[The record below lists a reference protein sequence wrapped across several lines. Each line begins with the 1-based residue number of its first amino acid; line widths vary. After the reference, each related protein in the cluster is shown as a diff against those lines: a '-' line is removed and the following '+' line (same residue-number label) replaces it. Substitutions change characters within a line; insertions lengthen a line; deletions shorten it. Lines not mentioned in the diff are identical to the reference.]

1 MPSPDDYAEPLL
13 LARKALATAEAA
25 CLNSLWKDAADAAQK
40 AAEQAEQV
48 ELYCYRRMR
57 DASV

>member
-1 MPSPDDYAEPLL
+1 MPTPDDYSESLL

-25 CLNSLWKDAADAAQK
+25 CLNGLWRDAAEAAQK
-40 AAEQAEQV
+40 AAECAEQV

-57 DASV
+57 DANP